1 MQPTDRRGTMPRTV
15 KQIKAHEILS
25 TSAQPTIETAVTL
38 DDGTIASASVPYGTS
53 AGKYEAVTL
62 TDKDPGRYRGKG
74 MLKAAANVNDIIAPK
89 MVGVDATDQKDVDGR
104 LVALDPTPQRSE
116 LGGNSILS
124 VSLACARAG
133 AKAKR
138 ISLHRHIRECYG
150 LEDREYVLP
159 KPMVVVI
166 EGGQH
171 ADNSTDLQEYLVGV
185 TKDRGGRENVR
196 AAIETYLH
204 LKPIL
209 KKHGFNTNVGTE
221 GAYAPAG
228 IKSNSDPLTYIEQAM
243 KAAGYEPGEDLGI
256 ALDPAAS
263 EFFEDG
269 NYNLACE
276 GRTQSSDEMIAYY
289 EDLVGKF
296 CIFSVEDG
304 LGEDDWDAWP
314 VMNSKLGNKIMVMG
328 DDLTVTNV
336 ERLQKAID
344 IKAINSILIKPNQV
358 GTLSETVEA
367 MELARANG
375 FKTIVSHRG
384 GGETTDTL
392 IIDLAVAAGAQ
403 FVKVGPS
410 RGERV
415 IKYNRLMAIADELG
429 L

>member
-1 MQPTDRRGTMPRTV
+1 MARTV
-15 KQIKAHEILS
+15 KKIEAHEILS
-25 TSAQPTIETAVTL
+25 TSAQPTIETVVTL
-38 DDGTIASASVPYGTS
+38 DDGIIASVSVPYGTS
-53 AGKYEAVTL
+53 AGKHEAVTL
-62 TDKDPGRYRGKG
+62 VDKDPGRYRGKG

-89 MVGVDATDQKDVDGR
+89 MLGVDVTDQQEVDRR
-104 LVALDPTPQRSE
+104 LVALDPTPQRKN

-133 AKAKR
+133 ARAKH
-138 ISLHRHIRECYG
+138 ISLHKHIRECYG
-150 LEDREYVLP
+150 LEGRDYVLP

-171 ADNSTDLQEYLVGV
+171 ADNSTDFQEYLVGV
-185 TKDRGGRENVR
+185 IKNRGGRENVR
-196 AAIETYLH
+196 AAIETYLS

-209 KKHGFNTNVGTE
+209 KEQGFNTNVGTE

-228 IKSNSDPLTYIEQAM
+228 IKSNEDPLVYIEQAM
-243 KAAGYEPGEDLGI
+243 KAAGYQPGDDLGI
-256 ALDPAAS
+256 ALDPASS
-263 EFFEDG
+263 EFFEEG
-269 NYNLACE
+269 SYNLACE
-276 GRTQSSDEMIAYY
+276 GKRLSSDEMIAYY
-289 EDLVGKF
+289 EGLLGKYH
-296 CIFSVEDG
+296 IFSIEDG

-314 VMNSKLGNKIMVMG
+314 VMNRKMGDRIMIMG

-367 MELARANG
+367 MELAHKNG
-375 FKTIVSHRG
+375 LKTIVSHRG
-384 GGETTDTL
+384 GGETTDTF
-392 IIDLAVAAGAQ
+392 IIDLAVAAGAE

-415 IKYNRLMAIADELG
+415 VKYNRLMAIADELG

>member
-1 MQPTDRRGTMPRTV
+1 MARTV

-25 TSAQPTIETAVTL
+25 TSAQPTIETEVTL
-38 DDGTIASASVPYGTS
+38 DDGTTATASVPYGTS

-62 TDKDPGRYRGKG
+62 VDKDPGRYRGKG
-74 MLKAAANVNDIIAPK
+74 MLKACTNVNEIIAPK
-89 MVGVDATDQKDVDGR
+89 MMGTDVSDQRSIDDR
-104 LVALDPTPQRSE
+104 LIGLDPTPQRKD

-124 VSLACARAG
+124 VSLACARAASVSKG
-133 AKAKR
+133 IPLYK
-138 ISLHRHIRECYG
+138 HIRECYG
-150 LEDREYVLP
+150 LQDRDYVLP
-159 KPMVVVI
+159 RPMVVVI

-185 TKDRGGRENVR
+185 TRDRGGRENVR

-209 KKHGFNTNVGTE
+209 KENGFNTNVGTE

-228 IKSNSDPLTYIEQAM
+228 INSNEDPLAYIEQAM
-243 KAAGYEPGEDLGI
+243 EAAGYKPGVDLGI

-269 NYNLACE
+269 VYNLACE
-276 GRTQSSDEMIAYY
+276 DKRLSSDEMIAYY
-289 EDLVGKF
+289 EDLLGKYR
-296 CIFSVEDG
+296 IFSIEDG

-314 VMNSKLGNKIMVMG
+314 VMNAKMGSKIMVMG

-344 IKAINSILIKPNQV
+344 VKAINSILIKPNQV

-367 MELARANG
+367 MELARNNDL
-375 FKTIVSHRG
+375 KTIVSHRG

-392 IIDLAVAAGAQ
+392 IIDLAVAAGAA

-415 IKYNRLMAIADELG
+415 VKYNRLMRIADELG